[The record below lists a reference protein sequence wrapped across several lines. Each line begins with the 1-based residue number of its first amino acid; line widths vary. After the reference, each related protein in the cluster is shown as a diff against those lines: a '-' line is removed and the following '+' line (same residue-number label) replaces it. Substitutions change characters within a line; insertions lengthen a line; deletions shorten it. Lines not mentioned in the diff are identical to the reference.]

1 MDVELINDL
10 IEYAVALDFKSIQ
23 DVENYIK
30 THSDSKVSQMF
41 NRLSLDDYYIFKE
54 KITKIT
60 FKDKLL
66 EMMKDKHI
74 TCQRLA
80 ELLGLKS
87 KQTVRYKIMQ
97 DAFKRQELNAL
108 KGIFN
113 LDNTEFVR
121 LLELK

>member
-1 MDVELINDL
+1 MNVELINDL

-23 DVENYIK
+23 DVEKYIRE
-30 THSDSKVSQMF
+30 HQDSKVTQMF

-60 FKDKLL
+60 FRDKLL
-66 EMMKDKHI
+66 EMMKERHI

-80 ELLGLKS
+80 EMLGLKS

-97 DAFKRQELNAL
+97 DTFKRQELNAL
-108 KGIFN
+108 RTVFN
-113 LDNTEFVR
+113 LDYTEFAR